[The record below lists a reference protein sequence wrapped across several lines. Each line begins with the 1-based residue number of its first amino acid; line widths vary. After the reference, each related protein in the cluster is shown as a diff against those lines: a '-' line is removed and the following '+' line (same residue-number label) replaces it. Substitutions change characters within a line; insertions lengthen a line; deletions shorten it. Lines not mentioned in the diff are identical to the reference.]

1 MLLTQYQ
8 KAMLSIVNESETKVF
23 QQELLTVKIYPTLQQ
38 MGNEAA
44 KEVADRICK
53 LLEEKAEINMIFAAA
68 PSQNEFLNHLIHD
81 KRIDWTRINAFHMDE
96 YIGIHPDAPQS
107 FGHFLRI
114 RIFDKVPFKKVNYLN
129 GRAESLEKECKRYAN
144 LLTKYPVD
152 IVCLGIGENGHIAF
166 NDPDVA
172 DFNDP
177 KLVKIVKLDPVCRQQ
192 QVNEK
197 CFERLDLVP
206 KEALTLTIPALLKAE
221 WMFCIVPFK
230 NKAHAV
236 YRAIYGEISEKCPAS
251 ILRRKEKSS
260 LYLDAE
266 SAEQINLQPIMKNR
280 IAFFFILLMIST
292 SIYAQKIMRI
302 GIIGL
307 DTSHSTA
314 FTELINGGSDETF
327 SKGFRV
333 VAAYPYG
340 SKTIQSSYG
349 RIPGYI
355 EKVKAQGVEIVPS
368 IAELLDKVDCVL
380 LETNDGRLHLEQ
392 AIEVFKAGK
401 ICYIDK
407 PIGATLGD
415 AIAIYEMAERY
426 NIPIFS
432 SSALRFT
439 PQNQKLRNGEL
450 GKILGADCYS
460 PHKVEPTHPDF
471 GFYGIHGVE
480 TLYTVMGTGCESV
493 NRMSSDRGDIVVGR
507 WKDGRIGTF
516 RGITKGPQIYGGTAF
531 TPKGA
536 VTVGGYQ
543 GYKVLLKQ
551 ILTFFQTGVAPI
563 SKEETIEIF
572 TFMKASN
579 MSKEQ
584 NGRIVTMEEAYQ
596 KGRKDAQ
603 KLIKAYK

>member
-23 QQELLTVKIYPTLQQ
+23 QQELLTIKIYPTLQQ

-44 KEVADRICK
+44 KAVADRICK

-68 PSQNEFLNHLIHD
+68 PSQDEFLNHLIHD

-129 GRAESLEKECKRYAN
+129 GRAESLEEECKRYAD

-260 LYLDAE
+260 LYLDTE
-266 SAEQINLQPIMKNR
+266 SAEQINL
-280 IAFFFILLMIST
+280 
-292 SIYAQKIMRI
+292 
-302 GIIGL
+302 
-307 DTSHSTA
+307 
-314 FTELINGGSDETF
+314 
-327 SKGFRV
+327 
-333 VAAYPYG
+333 
-340 SKTIQSSYG
+340 
-349 RIPGYI
+349 
-355 EKVKAQGVEIVPS
+355 
-368 IAELLDKVDCVL
+368 
-380 LETNDGRLHLEQ
+380 
-392 AIEVFKAGK
+392 
-401 ICYIDK
+401 
-407 PIGATLGD
+407 
-415 AIAIYEMAERY
+415 
-426 NIPIFS
+426 
-432 SSALRFT
+432 
-439 PQNQKLRNGEL
+439 
-450 GKILGADCYS
+450 
-460 PHKVEPTHPDF
+460 
-471 GFYGIHGVE
+471 
-480 TLYTVMGTGCESV
+480 
-493 NRMSSDRGDIVVGR
+493 
-507 WKDGRIGTF
+507 
-516 RGITKGPQIYGGTAF
+516 
-531 TPKGA
+531 
-536 VTVGGYQ
+536 
-543 GYKVLLKQ
+543 
-551 ILTFFQTGVAPI
+551 
-563 SKEETIEIF
+563 
-572 TFMKASN
+572 
-579 MSKEQ
+579 
-584 NGRIVTMEEAYQ
+584 
-596 KGRKDAQ
+596 
-603 KLIKAYK
+603 